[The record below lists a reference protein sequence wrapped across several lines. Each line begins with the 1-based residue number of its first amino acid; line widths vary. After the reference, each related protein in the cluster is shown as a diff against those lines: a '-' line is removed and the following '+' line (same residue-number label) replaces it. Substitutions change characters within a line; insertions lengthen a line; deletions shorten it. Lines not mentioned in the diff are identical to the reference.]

1 MIPRRVVR
9 NVTSLLP
16 PLLLLGVLAV
26 EPAAARGVDR
36 ARQSL
41 FLAPSAR
48 YQTRTFTVPAP
59 AGTCAAFA
67 SGGPCR
73 LIVSAELR
81 GRGVDPMRTGSRF
94 LTGPHVQTGYASISV
109 CLSGE
114 TRRGTGNC
122 NTSIPYCSSRSVSA
136 CAPAWNA
143 RVATEYQY
151 NGTVVRR
158 IWLDPSGMGGL
169 GFIVRSVRSFSL
181 SKVSRHG
188 PLAIGEDI
196 TVTGSIPSTRRTRVT
211 LSLRMIVS
219 PTGGVRYT
227 AQGR

>member
-1 MIPRRVVR
+1 MIPLRAVR
-9 NVTSLLP
+9 NVTSLLLP
-16 PLLLLGVLAV
+16 MLLLGALAV
-26 EPAAARGVDR
+26 EPASAHGTDR
-36 ARQSL
+36 AKPSL

-59 AGTCAAFA
+59 AGACAAFE

-122 NTSIPYCSSRSVSA
+122 NVSSPYCPSRSGSA

-151 NGTVVRR
+151 NGAAVRR

-181 SKVSRHG
+181 PRVSRHG
-188 PLAIGEDI
+188 PLAIGQDI
-196 TVTGSIPSTRRTRVT
+196 TVTGSIPSTRRVRVA

-219 PTGGVRYT
+219 PTGGVTYS